1 MSEVYPG
8 PCQTPKMKRF
18 VKTVN
23 TFWPL
28 AIATKHSILD
38 IWQGSEYALTRLNF
52 LFRVLNS

>member
-23 TFWPL
+23 TFWLL

-38 IWQGSEYALTRLNF
+38 ISQGSEYALAMIELSF
-52 LFRVLNS
+52 SSP